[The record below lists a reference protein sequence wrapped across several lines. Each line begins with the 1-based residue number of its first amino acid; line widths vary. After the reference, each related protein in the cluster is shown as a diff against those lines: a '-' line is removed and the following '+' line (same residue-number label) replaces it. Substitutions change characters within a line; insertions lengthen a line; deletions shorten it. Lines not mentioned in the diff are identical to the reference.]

1 MAKEEKTEKKKRV
14 IRTEPNT
21 KPLAIKGDFLEV
33 FKVVKKH
40 KEDKAKKNE

>member
-14 IRTEPNT
+14 IRSVPNT
-21 KPLAIKGDFLEV
+21 KPLAINGDFLEV

-40 KEDKAKKNE
+40 KENKTKKP